1 MFSNRTEVT
10 ISIVNH
16 NRSNHLIVSS
26 DDFFKVCKNFF
37 KVLINQIVLPSEIV

>member
-26 DDFFKVCKNFF
+26 DNFFKVCKNFDQ
-37 KVLINQIVLPSEIV
+37 IIDQIVLPSEVM